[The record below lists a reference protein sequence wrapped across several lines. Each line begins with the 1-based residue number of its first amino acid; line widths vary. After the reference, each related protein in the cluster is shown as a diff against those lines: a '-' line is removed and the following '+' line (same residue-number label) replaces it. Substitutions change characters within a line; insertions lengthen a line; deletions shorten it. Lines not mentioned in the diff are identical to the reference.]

1 MNYYLGMKMPRFVAC
16 IIRFSLM
23 SLPGPEQLP
32 DATPPPAAPGRRKR
46 LAATT
51 ATQLLPLIKLL
62 DTIQPQVASDSVFHL
77 RRLKIQAHLAE
88 VRQEMRAERPRQ
100 QALQFAFQAL
110 TELVREEV
118 RDISRNEL
126 QQAAKEVVLATLKNA
141 PALLNAAH
149 QARLLV

>member
-1 MNYYLGMKMPRFVAC
+1 MKMPRFVAC

-32 DATPPPAAPGRRKR
+32 DATPPAAPGRRKR

-51 ATQLLPLIKLL
+51 ATQLLPLFKLL

-77 RRLKIQAHLAE
+77 RRLKIQAHLTE

-100 QALQFAFQAL
+100 QALQFAFHAL

-118 RDISRNEL
+118 RDISRDEL